1 MSVRINMK
9 SYSFN
14 RLKEFFSPRHIAVVG
29 ASANNQWFG
38 NILANAFETGFD
50 GQFYPVN
57 PGVDEV
63 HGMKAYKNISDL
75 PDGKIDFAIVLV
87 KSSIV
92 LDTIVKLKN
101 KGITNVLLVS
111 SGFAELGEAGRAEQD
126 KLTRFCSRE
135 DIVLMGPNCLG
146 FMNIPE
152 KVSVFCGRAVEG
164 RQIAGSVAVVGQSGA
179 TSEVMI
185 TKILK
190 KNIGVS
196 LYITTGN
203 EAMIQVED
211 CMEYLVHDETTR
223 VITGFIEEFRNIE
236 KLKKVAGEAAK
247 RKIPLIM
254 LKIGR
259 SAKARKA
266 AVSHTGAL
274 AGNDS
279 VVDGFFSQLGIIR
292 VETIEELAETA
303 AIFSLC
309 HLPEGKGLGIC
320 TFSGGMCGL
329 YADLCQEYGIELPPL
344 QDKTKER
351 MKTLLPPF
359 AQPENP
365 LDVTG
370 SGFLG
375 GLDGIVEA
383 MMDDEN
389 IDILA
394 PVSVPPQSEDD
405 FFAPVINKSFMPF
418 IHTAKKPIV
427 PITFREMSDY
437 ARAYFQEKKVY
448 FIETH
453 AVGFKAISHLINYA
467 EFIRR
472 FQSETKAHEIKDE
485 EVR

>member
-1 MSVRINMK
+1 MSIRSSME
-9 SYSFN
+9 SYSMN
-14 RLKEFFSPRHIAVVG
+14 RLKEFFSPRNIAVVG

-50 GQFYPVN
+50 GRFYPVN
-57 PGVDEV
+57 PGVDDV
-63 HGMKAYKNISDL
+63 YGMKAYRDISDL
-75 PDGKIDFAIVLV
+75 PDGEIDLAIVLV
-87 KSSIV
+87 NNSIV
-92 LDTIVKLKN
+92 LETIAKLKN

-111 SGFAELGEAGRAEQD
+111 SGFGELGEEGRAEQD
-126 KLTRFCSRE
+126 KIMQYCSRE
-135 DIVLMGPNCLG
+135 NILLMGPNCLG

-164 RQIAGSVAVVGQSGA
+164 KQVAGSVAVVGQSGA
-179 TSEVMI
+179 TSEVMV
-185 TKILK
+185 TKIMK

-203 EAMIQVED
+203 EAMFQVED
-211 CMEYLVHDETTR
+211 CMEYLVHDETTNI
-223 VITGFIEEFRNIE
+223 ITGFIEEFRNIE
-236 KLKKVAGEAAK
+236 KLKTVAHEAAK

-279 VVDGFFSQLGIIR
+279 VVEGFFSQLGIIR
-292 VETIEELAETA
+292 VDTIEELVETA

-309 HLPEGKGLGIC
+309 HLPEGKGLGIY
-320 TFSGGMCGL
+320 TYSGGIGGL
-329 YADLCQEYGIELPPL
+329 FADLCQDYGIELPPL

-351 MKTLLPPF
+351 LKAILPAF

-370 SGFLG
+370 SGFLN
-375 GLDGIVEA
+375 GLDSIVQA

-405 FFAPVINKSFMPF
+405 FFAPVFNEPFMHL
-418 IHTAKKPIV
+418 IHTAEKPIV
-427 PITFREMSDY
+427 PITFREMTDY
-437 ARAYFQEKKVY
+437 ARTYFQEKKIYV
-448 FIETH
+448 IDTH
-453 AVGFKAISHLINYA
+453 AVGFKALSHLINYA
-467 EFIRR
+467 EFIRGFR
-472 FQSETKAHEIKDE
+472 SGAEAPEPMTE
-485 EVR
+485 EVQ